1 MALPPNFP
9 QKQQNR
15 PTQTTSFPEDLG
27 EYFMTLRFE
36 KNTGA
41 LVTGSTLSNLAVS
54 LFNGGIRLPLPKKIN
69 DVQSVIYD
77 AVSGTSMGFAVASA
91 ASAAAKT
98 FADNAEG
105 PLAAAALYSQG
116 ASINPYLIMLF
127 KQPTFKEFS
136 FSWSFTPKNQK
147 EAGQLLQILDTI
159 KKNMLPATTGPA
171 GAFLLYPNKVIISVS
186 GGYFPNIMKF
196 KPAVISGI
204 NIDYTGSG
212 SPSFFEDGM
221 PTVINL
227 SMQVKEI
234 EVWYNEESTG
244 SASTLIGALAG
255 AAAGNYIGGLFPG
268 KFGSTIGTVI
278 GGAVG
283 GIAGFALSPGETQ
296 RLNNISNLTRNPL
309 TGQ

>member
-9 QKQQNR
+9 QNRKR

-36 KNTGA
+36 KNTGMG
-41 LVTGSTLSNLAVS
+41 VTGSTLSNLATS
-54 LFNGGIRLPLPKKIN
+54 LFNGGLRLPLPKKIN
-69 DVQSVIYD
+69 DVQSVIYEP
-77 AVSGTSMGFAVASA
+77 VSGTSAGLSLVSGGGEK
-91 ASAAAKT
+91 AAAIAAGLQGT
-98 FADNAEG
+98 NAAIAGSFAG
-105 PLAAAALYSQG
+105 IAL
-116 ASINPYLIMLF
+116 NPHLIMLF

-159 KKNMLPATTGPA
+159 KKNMLPARSSGLL
-171 GAFLLYPNKVIISVS
+171 LLYPNKVMISVS

-196 KPAVISGI
+196 KPAVISSI

-212 SPSFFEDGM
+212 APSFFEDGM

-227 SMQVKEI
+227 TMQIKEI
-234 EVWYNEESTG
+234 EVWFNEESTG
-244 SASTLIGALAG
+244 SAATLVGAIAG
-255 AAAGNYIGGLFPG
+255 AAIGNFAGGFFPG
-268 KFGSTIGTVI
+268 KYGAAIGTVI

-283 GIAGFALSPGETQ
+283 AAAGYYFSPSETQ